1 MTAEQRR
8 LEGTAPSAAL
18 SVVSRMEREGT
29 LDELAD
35 LLSLVQMAKK
45 ALTDQMVVSMVRRV
59 EGLAA
64 AATDPALTG
73 LVNRLPGALR
83 AAEAEAAR
91 AAPAGLVG
99 LLRQLRDP
107 QVQRGLTFV
116 LALAKHLAP
125 AESGHAGD
133 GAAGVN

>member
-1 MTAEQRR
+1 
-8 LEGTAPSAAL
+8 
-18 SVVSRMEREGT
+18 MEREGT

-91 AAPAGLVG
+91 AAPTGLVG

-116 LALAKHLAP
+116 LAQIGRASCRERVAV
-125 AESGHAGD
+125 
-133 GAAGVN
+133 AGVAV